1 MLFFAHQSYN
11 GSTSKFA
18 IRPFTTK
25 HGLFLDLFQILLT
38 SLPFVVLSFEL
49 GCCYSFSLRR
59 GGSYPLFGMYPT
71 SLTVFHVHTDNLLL
85 RVTALLLR
93 VLAPITSCNSPIT
106 PPLRPPRL
114 GPAVRSRTTEYP
126 KWSSTI
132 STPSNPTSF
141 RYLTDFPRPYHGQVF
156 SETLLL
162 CSPGS
167 ATPDWCPLYWYV
179 SISCTPPIS
188 SSFPLNYPL
197 RHASSRCE
205 RRAPPDTERM

>member
-132 STPSNPTSF
+132 PTPDSIVHNKGMWLLCSNSF
-141 RYLTDFPRPYHGQVF
+141 PPPSKTNGWVGGRTT
-156 SETLLL
+156 ETLL
-162 CSPGS
+162 
-167 ATPDWCPLYWYV
+167 D
-179 SISCTPPIS
+179 
-188 SSFPLNYPL
+188 
-197 RHASSRCE
+197 
-205 RRAPPDTERM
+205 